1 MTVTTDALSEEL
13 NEGDPDPVYVWLLD
27 RFQTL
32 GFAEDD
38 ADLLAATQADWR
50 LAERMIEHGC
60 PPATLLHIL
69 T

>member
-1 MTVTTDALSEEL
+1 MTATTDALSEEL
-13 NEGDPDPVYVWLLD
+13 SAEPDPVYLWLSE
-27 RFQTL
+27 RFEKI

-38 ADLLAATQADWR
+38 ADLLAAEQADWR